1 MPYLKIQTN
10 IPMPPKVVQELLKK
24 ASYTVALHLG
34 KPETYM
40 MVAVQPSTPMLFTG
54 TDAPLAYLELK
65 SIGLPQAKTGELS
78 KTLSELLEKELSIP
92 KDRVYIEF
100 ASTSGSM
107 WGWDGG
113 TL

>member
-10 IPMPPKVVQELLKK
+10 IPMPSKAVQDLLKK

-34 KPETYM
+34 KPESYV
-40 MVAVQPSTPMLFTG
+40 MVAVEPSTPMLFAG

-65 SIGLPQAKTGELS
+65 SVGLPQAKTKELS
-78 KTLSELLEKELSIP
+78 KTLCELLGKELGIAQ
-92 KDRVYIEF
+92 DRVYIEF
-100 ASTSGSM
+100 ASASGAM

-113 TL
+113 TF

>member
-10 IPMPPKVVQELLKK
+10 TPIPSKVVQDLLKK
-24 ASYTVALHLG
+24 ASYTVGLHLG
-34 KPETYM
+34 KPETYV
-40 MVAVQPSTPMLFTG
+40 MVAVEPPTPMLFAG

-65 SIGLPQAKTGELS
+65 SVGLPQAKTKELS
-78 KTLSELLEKELSIP
+78 RTLSELLEKELSIP

-100 ASTSGSM
+100 ASANGSM

-113 TL
+113 TF

>member
-10 IPMPPKVVQELLKK
+10 IPMQPKAAQDLLKK
-24 ASYTVALHLG
+24 ASYTVGLHLG
-34 KPETYM
+34 KPETYV
-40 MVAVQPSTPMLFTG
+40 MVAVEPSMPMLFAG

-65 SIGLPQAKTGELS
+65 SVGLPQAKTKELS

-100 ASTSGSM
+100 ASANGSM

-113 TL
+113 TF

>member
-10 IPMPPKVVQELLKK
+10 IPMQSRAVQDLLKK

-34 KPETYM
+34 KPESYV
-40 MVAVQPSTPMLFTG
+40 MVAMEPSTPMHFAG

-65 SIGLPQAKTGELS
+65 SVGLPQTKTKELS
-78 KTLSELLEKELSIP
+78 KMLSELLEKELSIP

-100 ASTSGSM
+100 ASASGPM

-113 TL
+113 TF